1 MRREKSLLT
10 REPIFAWAK
19 TTGGQRIMSNQENV
33 ISIGITAIDTLLGGG
48 IRRGTTCLLE
58 VLHGES
64 RGLTGIIGMDFLSAG
79 IERGEGGILLLSEH
93 TIKEFQNLPGS
104 HQIISKAKPEQFVF
118 MDALSSMTYG
128 EPVRA
133 PTDTE
138 DGVIR
143 CSNVRYAAKFYE
155 EWRTTVSRFEH
166 PLMFID
172 SLSVLLHA
180 MESDKVAWRF
190 WLSLLPLIRHRQLT
204 VVASL
209 YPEMHSSAFVES
221 VERICD
227 TQIQFT
233 GESKSNGTPTRVLQ
247 VIKNRGLTFDDRK
260 HTYEL
265 QDNKFTIS

>member
-1 MRREKSLLT
+1 
-10 REPIFAWAK
+10 
-19 TTGGQRIMSNQENV
+19 MSIDENV
-33 ISIGITAIDTLLGGG
+33 ISIGVPAIDTLLGGG
-48 IRRGTTCLLE
+48 LRRGTTCLLE
-58 VLHGES
+58 ELHGES
-64 RGLTGIIGMDFLSAG
+64 SGLTGIIGMDFLSAG

-104 HQIISKAKPEQFVF
+104 HQVLSKAKPDQFVF

-128 EPVRA
+128 EPIRS
-133 PTDTE
+133 PTDDE
-138 DGVIR
+138 NGVIR

-155 EWRTTVSRFEH
+155 EWRTTVGRFEH

-209 YPEMHSSAFVES
+209 YPEMHSAAFVES

-227 TQIQFT
+227 SLVQFT
-233 GESKSNGTPTRVLQ
+233 SESKPNGKPARVIQ
-247 VIKNRGLTFDDRK
+247 VIKNRGILFDDRK
-260 HTYEL
+260 HNYEIK
-265 QDNKFTIS
+265 DYKFNIME